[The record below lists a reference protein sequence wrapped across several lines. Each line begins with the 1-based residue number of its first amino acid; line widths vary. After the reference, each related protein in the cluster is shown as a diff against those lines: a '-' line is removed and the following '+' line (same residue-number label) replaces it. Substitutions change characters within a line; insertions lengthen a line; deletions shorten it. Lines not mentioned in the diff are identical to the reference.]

1 MSMACSC
8 FLDNVLKKIP
18 KSNKKWIQEESC
30 NRDRLTPNSVEEGG
44 LVGKGEGEQQRSN
57 QIKRVPS
64 TPGRPL

>member
-1 MSMACSC
+1 M
-8 FLDNVLKKIP
+8 DTRR
-18 KSNKKWIQEESC
+18 EEGQA
-30 NRDRLTPNSVEEGG
+30 NSELCGGGG